1 MRGRRTERDA
11 EVADIELASK
21 TAVFDA
27 TRDVR
32 PSFDIG
38 SLRWP
43 CAVSIVC
50 VSICC
55 QAIARSQCVDL
66 IEKGAHL
73 DA

>member
-1 MRGRRTERDA
+1 MRGRRTKRDG
-11 EVADIELASK
+11 EFADIELASQ

-32 PSFDIG
+32 PSFDID

-43 CAVSIVC
+43 AAVSIVC

-55 QAIARSQCVDL
+55 QAIA
-66 IEKGAHL
+66 
-73 DA
+73 

>member
-1 MRGRRTERDA
+1 MHSTLDRRKA
-11 EVADIELASK
+11 EVADIELASQ